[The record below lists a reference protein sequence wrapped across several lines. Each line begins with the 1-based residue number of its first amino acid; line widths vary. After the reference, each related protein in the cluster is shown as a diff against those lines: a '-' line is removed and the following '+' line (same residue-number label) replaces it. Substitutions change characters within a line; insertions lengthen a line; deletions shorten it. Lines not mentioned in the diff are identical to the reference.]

1 MGALKLTIGQ
11 LAKQIGTTIRTL
23 RYYDHI
29 DLLKPSEYKDGGHR
43 LYNVED
49 VRRLQ
54 QIQSLKF
61 IGFSLKDI
69 STLLEQGDVKQTDI
83 LTSIDFKRKEL
94 LAQKEEIQAMIKQ
107 LDRMDAVIADQKKID
122 IRVFCF
128 IIHAIIFEEKH
139 LTSNNKESFLN
150 EERLELDKKY
160 FQLFT
165 EMKSLVSDKT
175 NPSSPK
181 AQNLIKKIL
190 QETKDVHQTI
200 KRKDINIDS
209 IPGDLLDP
217 FTTQDHQF
225 LEEARLVYLNSL
237 K

>member
-54 QIQSLKF
+54 QIHSLKF

-69 STLLEQGDVKQTDI
+69 STLLEQGDVKRTDI

-139 LTSNNKESFLN
+139 LTPHNKESFLN
-150 EERLELDKKY
+150 EERLKLDKKY

-165 EMKSLVSDKT
+165 EMKSLVTDKT
-175 NPSSPK
+175 SPSSPK

-190 QETKDVHQTI
+190 EETKDVHQTI

-209 IPGDLLDP
+209 IPEDLLDP
-217 FTTQDHQF
+217 FTSQDHQF
-225 LEEARLVYLNSL
+225 LDEARLVYLNSL